1 MVWLNQCK
9 TMDEE
14 GFLKLTNHKE
24 HPTNI
29 AYKVFFFYQ
38 KVQSD
43 YFENELKKRSIFFEK
58 GTELTKNG
66 EVYLFGIRKTDNK
79 VVSQLN
85 YLTLGKFRTP
95 FIAKKWG
102 QYLVI
107 LMGIIIVA
115 FAILSYLKN
124 Q

>member
-1 MVWLNQCK
+1 
-9 TMDEE
+9 MDEE

-24 HPTNI
+24 HPTNT

-43 YFENELKKRSIFFEK
+43 YFEKELKKRNIFFEK
-58 GTELTKNG
+58 GTEITKNRT
-66 EVYLFGIRKTDNK
+66 VYLFGTRKSDNRE
-79 VVSQLN
+79 VYQLN

-95 FIAKKWG
+95 FITKKWG

-107 LMGIIIVA
+107 LIGILIVA
-115 FAILSYLKN
+115 FSILSYLKN